1 MTSHNRSLAK
11 INQMHNNIERKEL
24 KTEPPSEFVRNDNKS
39 KVSKLVG
46 SESVNPQT
54 KDVRSAMGEYY
65 VGLSSAFEEK
75 SAKKQ
80 QGSKPSSKVSM
91 K

>member
-1 MTSHNRSLAK
+1 MERKEFLTGYNRSSAK
-11 INQMHNNIERKEL
+11 NNEIDNNIEGREL
-24 KTEPPSEFVRNDNKS
+24 RTEPPSELVRIGSRS
-39 KVSKLVG
+39 KASKLAG
-46 SESVNPQT
+46 SDSVNPQT

-80 QGSKPSSKVSM
+80 
-91 K
+91 